1 MSMKTKEI
9 IYTILSAAC
18 AVVVI
23 TASIVAGFFLLPE
36 FPSLWIPLCVACL
49 VLLIACAAVNLAGL
63 RKFKHRFD
71 NKTAREIYNY
81 GLEMQK
87 SVEEDFKAAE
97 RETHRKIGQGN
108 AWLAL
113 LIVLTVLL
121 FVFLGATRAEW
132 SALAGIVRAYL
143 LTGLFENF
151 IVPILFFSYILSLSV
166 MGTVYTQIALFS
178 IVYEKNSVL

>member
-9 IYTILSAAC
+9 VYTILSAAC

-36 FPSLWIPLCVACL
+36 CPSLWIPLCVACL
-49 VLLIACAAVNLAGL
+49 VLLIACAAVNLVGL
-63 RKFKHRFD
+63 RKFKRRFD

-97 RETHRKIGQGN
+97 RGTYRKRG
-108 AWLAL
+108 
-113 LIVLTVLL
+113 
-121 FVFLGATRAEW
+121 
-132 SALAGIVRAYL
+132 
-143 LTGLFENF
+143 
-151 IVPILFFSYILSLSV
+151 
-166 MGTVYTQIALFS
+166 
-178 IVYEKNSVL
+178 

>member
-1 MSMKTKEI
+1 
-9 IYTILSAAC
+9 
-18 AVVVI
+18 
-23 TASIVAGFFLLPE
+23 
-36 FPSLWIPLCVACL
+36 
-49 VLLIACAAVNLAGL
+49 
-63 RKFKHRFD
+63 
-71 NKTAREIYNY
+71 
-81 GLEMQK
+81 MQK

-97 RETHRKIGQGN
+97 REAHRKIGQGN

-132 SALAGIVRAYL
+132 SALAGIVGAYL